1 MISVNINSH
10 YLGGNL
16 ILEDINLRIPDGK
29 VLGLVGTNGS
39 GKSTLLRLM
48 SGVYVPDSGIVLYD
62 GKNATDPKVREDVFF
77 LPDDPFYAGQTT
89 GKGIFDTYLT
99 FYPNLDRELYRRL
112 LERFKLDENAH
123 QRNFSKGM
131 RRQFYIAIA
140 LSARPKYLLLDEA
153 FDGLDAFTKKTVIEE
168 INRAVEENDST
179 VVISSHA
186 LSELE
191 TFCDLYALIDN
202 RTVSS
207 QGSLEEHAAKYCRFR
222 LAFTEAP
229 SALAFSNLAVR
240 DIEMKGKFVT
250 VTIEGDSETAYAEL
264 IKLNPAVIEQE
275 KLTFEDIFITDV
287 KGGRQ

>member
-1 MISVNINSH
+1 MISININSH
-10 YLGGNL
+10 HLGGNL
-16 ILEDINLRIPDGK
+16 ILEDVNIRVPDGK

-48 SGVYVPDSGIVLYD
+48 SGVYVPDSGVVLYD
-62 GKNATDPKVREDVFF
+62 GKDVTDPKVREEIFF
-77 LPDDPFYAGQTT
+77 LPDDPYYAGQTT
-89 GKGIFDTYLT
+89 GKGIFETYLT
-99 FYPNLDRELYRRL
+99 FYPKLDRELYRTL
-112 LERFKLDENAH
+112 LSRFKLDEKAH

-131 RRQFYIAIA
+131 RRQFYIALA

-168 INRAVEENDST
+168 INRSVEENGST

-207 QGSLEEHAAKYCRFR
+207 QGSLDEHAARYCRFK

-229 SALAFSNLAVR
+229 SAGIFSHLNVR
-240 DIEMKGKFVT
+240 DLEIKGKFVT
-250 VTIEGDSETAYAEL
+250 ITLECGADQAHEALLALS
-264 IKLNPAVIEQE
+264 PAVIEQE
-275 KLTFEDIFITDV
+275 KLSFEDIFITDV
-287 KGGRQ
+287 KGGRK